1 MKKEIENFLSKISN
15 SKPLAQQFQKISSS
29 EELENFIIQNSDGGF
44 NRKEFEEALI
54 ECMNLVNSTQ
64 KNEIIT
70 DDDLKNISGG
80 AKTVGKL
87 RAVATLSGPIVDM
100 LKDSY
105 DIGSG
110 IYDIGSGIYE
120 FFKEDP
126 EYQDLLD
133 EKDNLEEK
141 LKELGIDVK

>member
-1 MKKEIENFLSKISN
+1 MKKEIEKFLSKISN
-15 SKPLAQQFQKISSS
+15 NELLAKQFQKISSS

-80 AKTVGKL
+80 VGKL
-87 RAVATLSGPIVDM
+87 RAIAELSNPIVDII
-100 LKDSY
+100 KDSY

-110 IYDIGSGIYE
+110 IYKFISDRKKE
-120 FFKEDP
+120 AEDP

-133 EKDNLEEK
+133 EKYE
-141 LKELGIDVK
+141 LKERLKGLGIELK